1 VVPTVFAQHL
11 RVSQRDDRLQ
21 AVLAMVE
28 DEGMKPK
35 VVAGVVG
42 IVLLIVAYLAG
53 LAGCVYIGYL
63 MVLALKKY
71 VGG

>member
-1 VVPTVFAQHL
+1 
-11 RVSQRDDRLQ
+11 
-21 AVLAMVE
+21 MVE